1 MARIYVRLGCTWPA
15 FLLAFL
21 YLVGCEKT
29 PEAISLD
36 GEVFGTNWSLV
47 YVDQRETV
55 PAKLVRDHLRA
66 VFESVNASMN
76 HYDPLSSISRFN
88 DLPANIPQKVGSD
101 FAHVLS
107 AAFYVGA
114 HSFGAY
120 DVTVFP
126 LTELWGFGPSG
137 PREFPSNISLELVS
151 SRVGLDLLNWEPTNK
166 TLSKRVQGVSLDFSS
181 LAKGYAVDLA
191 ADTLEKLNLKDFM
204 FEIGGE
210 VIVRGQSPRGD
221 AWRIAVA
228 QPHPESFGSIHV
240 AIELRDTAIAT
251 SGDYRNFF
259 EYKEKRYSHLID
271 PRSGY
276 PLQHELVSVTVIHE
290 SAMMADAWA
299 TALIIMGSDAAIELA
314 EDKGLAVYMLERD
327 GDDLRVLISETMRN
341 WFDDNV
347 TEKLAAD

>member
-1 MARIYVRLGCTWPA
+1 MGRVCIRLGCSGPA

-21 YLVGCEKT
+21 CLVGCEKT

-47 YVDQRETV
+47 YVDQGGTV
-55 PAKLVRDHLRA
+55 HAKLVRDRLSA

-76 HYDPLSSISRFN
+76 HYDPFSSISKFN
-88 DLPANIPQKVGSD
+88 ELPANVSQKVDSD

-107 AAFYVGA
+107 AAFHVGA
-114 HSFGAY
+114 LSFGAY
-120 DVTVFP
+120 DVTVYP

-137 PREFPSNISLELVS
+137 PREFPSDISLELVS
-151 SRVGLDLLNWEPTNK
+151 SRVGLDLLNWEPTTK

-191 ADTLEKLNLKDFM
+191 ADTLERLNLKDFM

-210 VIVRGQSPRGD
+210 VIVRGESPRGD

-228 QPHPESFGSIHV
+228 QPKPESFGSIHV

-299 TALIIMGSDAAIELA
+299 TALIIMGSDAAMELA
-314 EDKGLAVYMLERD
+314 EDTGLAVYMLERHS
-327 GDDLRVLISETMRN
+327 DDLRVLISESMRN
-341 WFDDNV
+341 WLDDNV
-347 TEKLAAD
+347 TEKFAAD